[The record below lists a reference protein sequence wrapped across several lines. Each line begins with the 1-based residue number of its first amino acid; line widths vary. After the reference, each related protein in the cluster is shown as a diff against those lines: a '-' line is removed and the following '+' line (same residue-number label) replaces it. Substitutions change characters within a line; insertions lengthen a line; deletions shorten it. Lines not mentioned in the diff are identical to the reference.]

1 MSVEHFSGY
10 HEVVKFQDDPHVLVY
25 LNDEPTDYPT
35 HWHSPLE
42 ILMPVESG
50 YTAHIGNR
58 TFQLGPSDILF
69 VAPNVYH
76 AYTAPPEGK
85 RYFVL
90 TDLTPVSNI
99 LGIRQILSLIN
110 PTILFTAAGSPLI
123 HSQMEKLLL
132 ELCDAYFHRDRL
144 VINPP
149 IEDVRGQD
157 PLRLDLLE
165 PVIYGRVIEM
175 LVLAAQNYGAA
186 ERPAPM
192 SRDRR
197 QEYVN
202 KMTLVCS
209 YIDNHCTEALSLDQM
224 SGMIN
229 FSKYHFSRLFR
240 EFTNESF
247 YKYVNRKRVEYACQL
262 LSVHGLTVTD
272 TALASGYSN
281 TSSFIRMFK
290 SIIGCTP
297 LQYKNRA
304 SGPDGSPEEEGQTG
318 P

>member
-1 MSVEHFSGY
+1 MCAEHFSGH
-10 HEVVKFQDDPHVLVY
+10 HEIVKFQDDPHVLVY

-42 ILMPVESG
+42 ILMPVENG
-50 YTAHIGNR
+50 YTAHIGNC

-110 PTILFTAAGSPLI
+110 PTILFTAAGSPPI

-132 ELCDAYFHRDRL
+132 ELCGAYFRRDQL
-144 VINPP
+144 IVDPP
-149 IEDVRGQD
+149 AEGGR
-157 PLRLDLLE
+157 E
-165 PVIYGRVIEM
+165 SGRVELMEPMVYSRVVEM
-175 LVLAAQNYGAA
+175 LVLAAQNYATA
-186 ERPAPM
+186 DRPVPM
-192 SRDRR
+192 GRDRR

-202 KMTLVCS
+202 KMTMVCS
-209 YIDNHCTEALSLDQM
+209 YIDDHCTEALSLDQI

-240 EFTNESF
+240 EFTDESF

-262 LSVHGLTVTD
+262 LSDRKLTVTD
-272 TALASGYSN
+272 IALASGYSN

-290 SIIGCTP
+290 SIMGCTP
-297 LQYKNRA
+297 RQYQNRIA
-304 SGPDGSPEEEGQTG
+304 GESSPPPPADGADTK
-318 P
+318 